1 MRDPQDRADR
11 QPASA
16 KVALATL
23 LDASAVGPKRSFRR
37 LAVTKAE
44 RDPTKQMRLGWL
56 ARAAFFLIYALGWYG
71 AGETFAKDPP
81 EIPSRRAIRNFLELF
96 SLGGF
101 AVHEVG
107 P

>member
-1 MRDPQDRADR
+1 MRDSQGRADQ

-44 RDPTKQMRLGWL
+44 RDPTKQMRFGGW
-56 ARAAFFLIYALGWYG
+56 
-71 AGETFAKDPP
+71 
-81 EIPSRRAIRNFLELF
+81 PSRIFVFDLRAHGGRQRTSS
-96 SLGGF
+96 SLI
-101 AVHEVG
+101 
-107 P
+107 